1 MPATVGTGVLPCPP
15 DADGGCFA
23 GRSFDHGIA
32 GIEVELH
39 SMALLVKGPAAALGI
54 AGRVYIEPLAPGAG
68 IFLQFQQR
76 FQRLFI
82 ALHGETAHQVGCFAG
97 ILRGQQRMD
106 QTVPHIGGSVT
117 IDLAGPKHLCG
128 QRRPLDLRGDGVPV
142 TQQLPEVGELR
153 VLHLLQPP
161 DVLDQ
166 VFLLL
171 GNLFRRPG
179 QRSSSLLLT
188 LAFPAQSLI
197 A

>member
-1 MPATVGTGVLPCPP
+1 MPPFKVKRLKAGPFKSPRSWGGRWRSECRPAPGTGAAHPGRPAPAYPPYDCRSGDRCPP
-15 DADGGCFA
+15 VPARCGRGCFA

-128 QRRPLDLRGDGVPV
+128 QRRPLDLRG
-142 TQQLPEVGELR
+142 
-153 VLHLLQPP
+153 
-161 DVLDQ
+161 
-166 VFLLL
+166 
-171 GNLFRRPG
+171 
-179 QRSSSLLLT
+179 
-188 LAFPAQSLI
+188 
-197 A
+197 